1 MHQPVVPSRL
11 IDKPVHHAG
20 LPEAPRRRQQNMTE
34 AELFPNQ
41 IDERLAS
48 VAVRAPYRR
57 SNKITWHATVMS
69 HNKIVAQPL
78 NWVHVVILAYAQ
90 ASAPASCPTVWTIKA
105 QVLESKPSD
114 VRVMMGEW
122 RDEPSSGSVAGEAGG
137 CPPGDLRSGGGATSS
152 RYGKSCCMWLQC
164 RYVGG
169 LKRGFGGQRGAGP
182 DARCSVIA
190 IRQMMLH
197 LVAWRCIPAGEGGES
212 EGGCGTETAGS
223 YCWTAEKAEES
234 VLRSMS
240 DNSMR
245 VSAGTHS
252 IRTVRFVFNGL
263 RGF

>member
-1 MHQPVVPSRL
+1 MHQPVFPSRL

-41 IDERLAS
+41 IDERLAF

-57 SNKITWHATVMS
+57 SNKITWHATIMS

-152 RYGKSCCMWLQC
+152 RYGKSCCMWLHWTEAGIWRAAGC
-164 RYVGG
+164 RAGRPV
-169 LKRGFGGQRGAGP
+169 QRHRDQAN
-182 DARCSVIA
+182 D
-190 IRQMMLH
+190 
-197 LVAWRCIPAGEGGES
+197 VASGCVAMHPRGEGWGIPRAVVERKRRVRMLDCR
-212 EGGCGTETAGS
+212 EGGVIGLA
-223 YCWTAEKAEES
+223 
-234 VLRSMS
+234 L
-240 DNSMR
+240 
-245 VSAGTHS
+245 H
-252 IRTVRFVFNGL
+252 VRQ
-263 RGF
+263 